1 MFLIKLVLSFNF
13 GSADSEIF
21 GVPVPI
27 MALVSEDFFL
37 LKFIFLYLYLFI

>member
-1 MFLIKLVLSFNF
+1 MFLIKFVLSFNF

>member
-27 MALVSEDFFL
+27 MALVSEDFF
-37 LKFIFLYLYLFI
+37 FT